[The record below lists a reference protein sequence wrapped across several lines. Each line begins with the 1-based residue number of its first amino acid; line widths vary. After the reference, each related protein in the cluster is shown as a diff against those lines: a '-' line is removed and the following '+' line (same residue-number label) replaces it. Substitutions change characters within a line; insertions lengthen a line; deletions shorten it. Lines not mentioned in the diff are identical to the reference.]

1 VSLSNGDTT
10 RLLLALILLLAGAH
24 GCGQLCAR
32 LGQPRVAGEII
43 GGLLLGPTLFGH
55 LLPGWQS
62 AIFHQGPAVG
72 VFLGAV
78 YQLGLFLLMFCSG
91 AALRARVRSRE
102 RRTITWVAVAGNLVP
117 FAAGLGFL
125 AVYDPGH
132 LIGAAHNRTALVL
145 VFACAVAVTS
155 IPVISKIMTD
165 LGIIHTAFARIVLSV
180 AVLEDVV
187 LYCVLSIALGLVH
200 PAHQEQFSL
209 PSILA
214 LKPSSGL
221 GDLYYVVVSAL
232 FFCLP
237 LLLGRAFLQRLA
249 RRGGNLIQQSSPL
262 AFQVMFLMSLTAL
275 ALFVGVAAY
284 FGAFVAGILSG
295 ELGDDHASVKAQET
309 IRSFSFAFFIPLYFA
324 VVGLR
329 LNLLDHFD
337 VLFFVV
343 FLGYACVAKSVS
355 VYAGAR
361 IAGEPRRQARN
372 LSVALNARGGP
383 AIVLASV
390 AYDAGIINQGFF
402 ASLVMLALVTSVV
415 AGSWLEIQRRKGV
428 WAGELVGLPVA
439 ARPLPAEVGLGEVAL
454 PAR

>member
-1 VSLSNGDTT
+1 VSLSNADTT
-10 RLLLALILLLAGAH
+10 RLLLALVLMLAGAH

-32 LGQPRVAGEII
+32 LRQPRVAGEII
-43 GGLLLGPTLFGH
+43 GGLILGPTLFGH
-55 LLPGWQS
+55 LLPGWQG

-91 AALRARVRSRE
+91 AALRARIRKRE
-102 RRTITWVAVAGNLVP
+102 RRTITWVAVLGNLVP

-125 AVYDPGH
+125 AVYDPGR
-132 LIGAAHNRTALVL
+132 LIGTAHNRTALVL

-165 LGIIHTAFARIVLSV
+165 LGIISTAFARIVLSV
-180 AVLEDVV
+180 AVFEDVV
-187 LYCVLSIALGLVH
+187 LYCVLSVALGMVH
-200 PAHQEQFSL
+200 PAGAEQFSL
-209 PSILA
+209 PSIIA
-214 LKPSSGL
+214 LTPNSGL
-221 GDLYYVVVSAL
+221 GDLYYVAVSVL

-237 LLLGRAFLQRLA
+237 LLLGRAFLQRIA
-249 RRGGNLIQQSSPL
+249 RRGGNILQQSSPL

-275 ALFVGVAAY
+275 ALFLGVAAY

-295 ELGDDHASVKAQET
+295 ELGDDDASIRAQQT
-309 IRSFSFAFFIPLYFA
+309 IRTFSFAFFIPLYFA

-337 VLFFVV
+337 VRFFVV
-343 FLGYACVAKSVS
+343 FLGYACLAKSVS
-355 VYAGAR
+355 VYLGAR
-361 IAGEPRRQARN
+361 VAGEPHRQSRN

-390 AYDAGIINQGFF
+390 AFDAGIINQGFF
-402 ASLVMLALVTSVV
+402 ASLVMLALVTSVA
-415 AGSWLEIQRRKGV
+415 AGSWLEVERRRGA
-428 WAGELVGLPVA
+428 WAGELVGVPVRLAADGGLAEVA
-439 ARPLPAEVGLGEVAL
+439 A
-454 PAR
+454 AR